1 MIIYVYSRQKLNNW
15 VKEFIK
21 NFKYSEVHVFSEYDF
36 KYSNG
41 YNFYPIF
48 IHNLS
53 SLAKDTILLP
63 YNDTELNDIIQRCR
77 LLRSMKKEDS
87 INFIKSA
94 FISIEQFID
103 TTKVDIFISPRIE
116 NYIFDLMERS
126 LKRKNK
132 RFIGLWRSAF
142 LKNHFFFTNR
152 GETISVREPGDDEV
166 ISFINKIGNISF
178 KATSINGKV
187 NIFTFLNKYFKYLF
201 RDTALEILRQL
212 WHYKYNFRELA
223 TRYHC
228 IDYKVPLFNIV
239 PNSISSI
246 TLNKILNNGKL
257 KIFIALQVNP
267 EATIDYYCKNI
278 NFINIPDTLDNI
290 ISKFSNAGFDVII
303 KDHPNMNGRRNFY
316 HINNFTKKY
325 KNVYIVPSKIS
336 SNYLLNHCNC
346 VFTWSG
352 TISIQSYFNSISTIS
367 IAPPFYQ
374 NLPNFYILNNYD
386 ELNLI
391 IKNIQDN
398 NIIINYDNKKTLAK
412 YILSTHL
419 KGNVFTHDNIKP
431 DVNDFVDELS
441 KYINNLNE

>member
-1 MIIYVYSRQKLNNW
+1 MIIYVYTRQKLNNW

-21 NFKYSEVHVFSEYDF
+21 NYKYSKVHVFSEYDF
-36 KYSNG
+36 KYANG

-53 SLAKDTILLP
+53 ILANETIILP
-63 YNDTELNDIIQRCR
+63 YNNIELNDIIQRCR
-77 LLRSMKKEDS
+77 VLRSMNREDS

-103 TTKVDIFISPRIE
+103 ITKVDIFISPRIE
-116 NYIFDLMERS
+116 NYIFDLLERS
-126 LKRKNK
+126 LKSKNK

-142 LKNHFFFTNR
+142 IKNHFFFTNR

-166 ISFINKIGNISF
+166 ISFINKIGDISF
-178 KATSINGKV
+178 KATSINDKV
-187 NIFTFLNKYFKYLF
+187 NILTFLKKYFKYFF

-212 WHYKYNFRELA
+212 WVYKYNFRELA

-228 IDYKVPLFNIV
+228 NDYKVPLLNII
-239 PNSISSI
+239 PNSISNSK
-246 TLNKILNNGKL
+246 LNRILKNGKL

-278 NFINIPDTLDNI
+278 HFINIVNTLDNI
-290 ISKFSNAGFDVII
+290 ISRFSNAGFDVII

-336 SNYLLNHCNC
+336 SNYLLNYCNC

-352 TISIQSYFNSISTIS
+352 TISIQSYFNSITTIS

-374 NLPNFYILNNYD
+374 NLPNFHILNNFD
-386 ELNLI
+386 DLNQI

-398 NIIINYDNKKTLAK
+398 KISIEYENKKTLAK

-419 KGNVFTHDNIKP
+419 KGNVFTHDKIKP
-431 DVNDFVDELS
+431 DVKDFVEELS